1 MVWYLRRLPSDL
13 DTATRVFG
21 GPLYEIIS
29 CFKFWSKF
37 VIYRYMR
44 YSNNRLCQATCFQEL
59 ISFFFIQYIKTV
71 VSPWHYF
78 DNDIYFFKDGICINS
93 SFTDMHILNSSWSA
107 GKAPPRACWCV
118 LLRAQDLFMLN
129 SSCICK
135 PIPAQTFMCGLWAC
149 SREVKVHLCLQTD
162 N

>member
-37 VIYRYMR
+37 VIYRY
-44 YSNNRLCQATCFQEL
+44 SNNRLCQTTCFQEL
-59 ISFFFIQYIKTV
+59 ISFFLFNISRQLYHPDIIFIMTFIFLRILHQLFFY
-71 VSPWHYF
+71 WHAYF
-78 DNDIYFFKDGICINS
+78 K
-93 SFTDMHILNSSWSA
+93 LSSWSA

-149 SREVKVHLCLQTD
+149 REVKVHLCLQTD